1 MTVYVPTQKEISFF
15 DENGY
20 VKIKDV
26 LTLEE
31 TELYGERIRLHADSD
46 FSAIMNPDRFEFLIA
61 QSDWMFSS
69 NSTLPEKVDYVEFCR
84 KTSKMTEYVFKHP
97 NIVSILE
104 TLQKEEVVGLMTQM
118 LFKEAGSTYASQAW
132 NPHQDNAYGGNKNGK
147 YITTNFWL
155 EDTSVENGTL
165 YVYPGSHK
173 NGIYKFEERISY
185 REVDKNPGHKI
196 SDEILS
202 LFEKVDV
209 TFKKGDVIVMNGNL
223 VHGSYPNI
231 TKDRNRPFLSCCY
244 ISKGEDFNPGY
255 NSQKKPI
262 ELR

>member
-1 MTVYVPTQKEISFF
+1 
-15 DENGY
+15 
-20 VKIKDV
+20 
-26 LTLEE
+26 
-31 TELYGERIRLHADSD
+31 
-46 FSAIMNPDRFEFLIA
+46 
-61 QSDWMFSS
+61 
-69 NSTLPEKVDYVEFCR
+69 
-84 KTSKMTEYVFKHP
+84 
-97 NIVSILE
+97 
-104 TLQKEEVVGLMTQM
+104 MTQM

-132 NPHQDNAYGGNKNGK
+132 NPHQDNAYVGNKNGK

-185 REVDKNPGHKI
+185 REVDKNPGH
-196 SDEILS
+196 
-202 LFEKVDV
+202 KVDV